1 MAIMKGINKMN
12 YSVFFSRIE
21 IGMDIVQDKIKSI
34 LPEKPKVVILPWT
47 FPLEIDAERLDNDF
61 FKKGER
67 RYNKYINELKKMG
80 IDEADIKVLNCY
92 KNSKEEIKKSLKES
106 NILFLP
112 GGNPEMLFEKVV
124 HKTEILY
131 DIKYFKGLIIGES
144 AGTELQLKR
153 YFITAKNNYYKYFAF
168 YDGFGIIDDPFYMD
182 VHSTNNKKYLNKL
195 QKVANE
201 KNKDV
206 YAIFDDGVLIYN
218 RETKDIYKFGNVKIF
233 IPIKENHQEKNI

>member
-1 MAIMKGINKMN
+1 MKGRIRMN

-21 IGMDIVQDKIKSI
+21 IGMDIVKTKIESI
-34 LPEKPKVVILPWT
+34 LPKNPKVVILPWT
-47 FPLEIDAERLDNDF
+47 FPLEIDAQRLDNDF
-61 FKKGER
+61 FRKGER
-67 RYNKYINELKKMG
+67 RYNKYVNELKKIG
-80 IDEADIKVLNCY
+80 VKENNIEVLNCY
-92 KNSKEEIKKSLKES
+92 SDSKEKIKKSLRES
-106 NILFLP
+106 NILLLP
-112 GGNPEMLFEKVV
+112 GGNPEMLFDKVV
-124 HKTEILY
+124 HKAEILY

-182 VHSTNNKKYLNKL
+182 VHSINNKNYLNKL

-218 RETKDIYKFGNVKIF
+218 RASKDVYKFGNVKRF
-233 IPIKENHQEKNI
+233 IPINDEH